1 MLSLKNRYEYIN
13 EDKINYDL
21 KCVICLQPLQ
31 TPVSLRCR
39 HVFCLICIQNWIERQ
54 RSCPICRLSYE
65 INCVLKEL
73 THGRIY
79 NQLNRLPV
87 RCLRCKMVGIHRS
100 QFTKHFQL
108 CSNNLLYWTIKR
120 RNRRG
125 RLHSS
130 TTTTDH
136 SSEIVNR
143 NSQQTNIDDHDIE
156 LGMINENTSLTHQT
170 NIDDHDIELEMLNE
184 NTSVTH
190 QTNIDDHDIELG
202 IINEN
207 ISVTHQTFN
216 DTFLFN
222 FCLLIF
228 TGISLI
234 ILKKLNH

>member
-1 MLSLKNRYEYIN
+1 MSSLKNQYEYIN
-13 EDKINYDL
+13 EDQINYDL

-39 HVFCLICIQNWIERQ
+39 HIFCLICIQNWIERQ
-54 RSCPICRLSYE
+54 RSCPICRLSCE

-87 RCLRCKMVGIHRS
+87 RCLRCKMAGIHRS
-100 QFTKHFQL
+100 QFTKHFQR

-130 TTTTDH
+130 TSTTTSIDH

-156 LGMINENTSLTHQT
+156 LEMINENT
-170 NIDDHDIELEMLNE
+170 
-184 NTSVTH
+184 
-190 QTNIDDHDIELG
+190 
-202 IINEN
+202 
-207 ISVTHQTFN
+207 SVTHQTFN

-222 FCLLIF
+222 FCCLIF
-228 TGISLI
+228 TGVSLI

>member
-1 MLSLKNRYEYIN
+1 MLSLKNHYEYIN
-13 EDKINYDL
+13 EDQINYDL

-39 HVFCLICIQNWIERQ
+39 HIFCLICIQNWIERQ
-54 RSCPICRLSYE
+54 RSCPICRLSCE

-100 QFTKHFQL
+100 QFAKHFQL

-130 TTTTDH
+130 TSTTTSIGH
-136 SSEIVNR
+136 SSDIVNR
-143 NSQQTNIDDHDIE
+143 NYSQQTNIDDHDIE

-170 NIDDHDIELEMLNE
+170 
-184 NTSVTH
+184 
-190 QTNIDDHDIELG
+190 
-202 IINEN
+202 
-207 ISVTHQTFN
+207 FN

-222 FCLLIF
+222 FCFLIF

-234 ILKKLNH
+234 I